1 MSKVQH
7 RDNLIYPPN
16 KSVLGQT
23 LSRWNTSLHEVKQF
37 EILHQ

>member
-7 RDNLIYPPN
+7 RDNLIDPPN
-16 KSVLGQT
+16 KPVLGQT

>member
-7 RDNLIYPPN
+7 RDNLIYPSN
-16 KSVLGQT
+16 KPVLGQT
-23 LSRWNTSLHEVKQF
+23 LSRWNTYLHEVKQF